1 MPLSFKSYLGYDAL
15 TQALRELSEA
25 HPKLARLESVGKS
38 HEGRDLW
45 LVTITNSAT
54 GPDLEKP
61 AFWLDGNIHSVEL
74 AASMACL
81 YTVNALLTQYGSDE
95 QVTRLLDRM
104 AFYIL
109 PRLNPDGVE
118 LALGKPPRY
127 VRSGVRP
134 YPFADEDDGLQ
145 PEDVDGDDRV
155 LTMRFEDPTGP
166 WKASEKDARAMIRRG
181 PDEEGGTYYR
191 LFPEGRVRNY
201 DGWVVRLARSRQGL
215 DFNRNFPAIWE
226 GEGSQKGAGP
236 YPLSEE
242 ETRAVARFISEHPN
256 LTGAITYHT
265 SGGIHLRP
273 LSFKPDDELP
283 AEDLWIYRLLGRR
296 ATELTGYPAVSLYH
310 DFRYHPKE
318 VMTGAFDDW
327 MYDTLGVWAWT
338 TELWDLVGR
347 ATGKTDRKQIE
358 WYRDHPE
365 EDDLA
370 ILRWD
375 DEQNGGRG
383 FVPWYP
389 FQHPEL
395 GRVELGGWD
404 RLYSWTNPPPE
415 LLEEE
420 VAKNHRFA
428 LAQAGMAPRLEVLEA
443 TATPLGGNRYRVRLV
458 VQNSGFL
465 GTYVSRRAEERKA
478 VRPLRIE
485 LEGAEVLT
493 GERRLEAGQLE
504 GRSNKLD
511 WLSNSNT
518 DNRLRREWV
527 VEAEPG
533 SQLTI
538 HVLSQRAGTLHLKVA
553 LPKPR

>member
-1 MPLSFKSYLGYDAL
+1 LPVRFDAYLGYDAL
-15 TQALRELSEA
+15 TKALVDLAAA
-25 HPKLARLESVGKS
+25 HPELAQLDSVGKS

-45 LVTITNSAT
+45 LVTITNTAT

-81 YTVNALLTQYGSDE
+81 YTINELLTRYGSDD
-95 QVTRLLDRM
+95 QVTRLVDRM

-127 VRSGVRP
+127 IRSGVRP
-134 YPFADEDDGLQ
+134 YPFADEDSGLE
-145 PEDVDGDDRV
+145 PGDVDGDGRV
-155 LTMRFEDPTGP
+155 LTMRLEDPTGP
-166 WKASEKDARAMIRRG
+166 WRASEKDPRAMIRRG

-191 LFPEGRVRNY
+191 LFPEGRVKDY
-201 DGWVVRLARSRQGL
+201 DGWLIRLARPRQGL

-242 ETRAVARFISEHPN
+242 ETRAVARFITEHPN

-273 LSFKPDDELP
+273 LSFKADDDLP
-283 AEDLWIYRLLGRR
+283 VEDLWVYRLIGRR
-296 ATELTGYPAVSLYH
+296 ATELTGYQAVSLYH

-318 VMTGAFDDW
+318 IMTGAFDDW
-327 MYDTLGVWAWT
+327 MYDTLGIWAWT
-338 TELWDLVGR
+338 TELWDVVGR
-347 ATGKTDRKQIE
+347 ATGKTDRRQID

-375 DEQNGGRG
+375 DEHNGGHG
-383 FVPWYP
+383 FVPWYAVD
-389 FQHPEL
+389 HPDL
-395 GRVELGGWD
+395 GKVELGGWD
-404 RLYSWTNPPPE
+404 RLYSWTNPPPA

-420 VAKNHRFA
+420 IAKNHRFA
-428 LAQAGMAPRLEVLEA
+428 LAQASMAPRLEVLEA
-443 TATPLGGNRYRVRLV
+443 AVEPLGGDRYKIRLV
-458 VQNSGFL
+458 IQNAGFL
-465 GTYVSRRAEERKA
+465 GTYVSRKAEERKMA
-478 VRPLRIE
+478 RPIRIE
-485 LEGAEVLT
+485 LEGAEVVV
-493 GERRLEAGQLE
+493 GERGQEVGQLE

-511 WLSNSNT
+511 WTSNSAT

-527 VEAEPG
+527 VSGKPG
-533 SQLTI
+533 SELVI
-538 HVLSQRAGTLHLKVA
+538 HVRSERAGTLHVKLELK
-553 LPKPR
+553 PG

>member
-1 MPLSFKSYLGYDAL
+1 MALRFDTYLGYEAL
-15 TQALRELSEA
+15 TEALRELVGA
-25 HPKLARLESVGKS
+25 HPGLARLESAGKS
-38 HEGRDLW
+38 HEGRELW

-61 AFWLDGNIHSVEL
+61 ALWLDGNIHSVEL

-81 YTVNALLTQYGSDE
+81 YSIEQLLTRHGSDQE
-95 QVTRLLDRM
+95 VTRLVDRM

-118 LALGKPPRY
+118 LALAKPPRY
-127 VRSGVRP
+127 IRSGVRP
-134 YPFADEDDGLQ
+134 YPFADEDDGVQ
-145 PEDVDGDDRV
+145 PGDVDGDGRV
-155 LTMRFEDPTGP
+155 LTMRVEDATGP
-166 WKASEKDARAMIRRG
+166 WKASGKDPRAMIRRG

-191 LFPEGRVRNY
+191 LFPEGRVIEY
-201 DGWVVRLARSRQGL
+201 DGWVIKLARPRQGL

-242 ETRAVARFISEHPN
+242 ETRAAARFITEHPN
-256 LTGAITYHT
+256 LSGAITYHT

-273 LSFKPDDELP
+273 LSFKPDDDLP
-283 AEDLWIYRLLGRR
+283 VEDLWVYRLLGKR

-347 ATGKTDRKQIE
+347 ATGKTDRRQID

-370 ILRWD
+370 ILHWD
-375 DEQNGGRG
+375 DEHNAGRG
-383 FVPWYP
+383 FVAWYP
-389 FQHPEL
+389 FAHPEL
-395 GRVELGGWD
+395 GPIELGGWD
-404 RLYSWTNPPPE
+404 RLYSWTNPPPAM
-415 LLEEE
+415 LEEE

-428 LAQAGMAPRLEVLEA
+428 LAQAAMAPRLEVLRAQAE
-443 TATPLGGNRYRVRLV
+443 PLGDRRYKVRLV
-458 VQNSGFL
+458 IQNAGFL
-465 GTYVSRRAEERKA
+465 GTYGSRRAEERKV
-478 VRPLRIE
+478 VRPIRIE
-485 LEGAEVLT
+485 LEGAELVA
-493 GERRLEAGQLE
+493 GERRQEVGQLE

-511 WLSNSNT
+511 WTSNSAT
-518 DNRLRREWV
+518 DNRLRRDWV
-527 VEAEPG
+527 VRGEPG
-533 SQLTI
+533 SELLV
-538 HVLSQRAGTLHLKVA
+538 HVLSDRAGTLHLKVP
-553 LPKPR
+553 LP

>member
-1 MPLSFKSYLGYDAL
+1 MALRFDTYLGYEAL
-15 TQALRELSEA
+15 TEALRELVGA
-25 HPKLARLESVGKS
+25 HPGLARLESAGKS
-38 HEGRDLW
+38 HEGRELW

-61 AFWLDGNIHSVEL
+61 ALWLDGNIHSVEL

-81 YTVNALLTQYGSDE
+81 YSIEQLLTRHGSDQE
-95 QVTRLLDRM
+95 VTRLVDRM

-118 LALGKPPRY
+118 LALAKPPRY
-127 VRSGVRP
+127 IRSGVRP
-134 YPFADEDDGLQ
+134 YPFADEDDGVQ
-145 PEDVDGDDRV
+145 PGDVDGDGRV
-155 LTMRFEDPTGP
+155 LTMRVEDATGP
-166 WKASEKDARAMIRRG
+166 WKASGKDPRAMIRRG

-191 LFPEGRVRNY
+191 LFPEGRVIEY
-201 DGWVVRLARSRQGL
+201 DGWVIKLARPRQGL

-242 ETRAVARFISEHPN
+242 ETRAAARFITEHPN
-256 LTGAITYHT
+256 LSGAITYHT

-273 LSFKPDDELP
+273 LSFKPDDDLP
-283 AEDLWIYRLLGRR
+283 VEDLWVYRLLGKR

-347 ATGKTDRKQIE
+347 ATGKTDRRQID

-375 DEQNGGRG
+375 DEHNAGRG
-383 FVPWYP
+383 FVAWYP
-389 FQHPEL
+389 FAHPEL
-395 GRVELGGWD
+395 GPIELGGWD
-404 RLYSWTNPPPE
+404 RLYSWTNPPPAM
-415 LLEEE
+415 LEEE

-428 LAQAGMAPRLEVLEA
+428 LAQAAMAPRLEVLRVQAE
-443 TATPLGGNRYRVRLV
+443 PLGDRRYKVRLV
-458 VQNSGFL
+458 IQNAGFL
-465 GTYVSRRAEERKA
+465 GTYGSRRAEERKV
-478 VRPLRIE
+478 VRPIRIE
-485 LEGAEVLT
+485 LEGAELVA
-493 GERRLEAGQLE
+493 GERRQEVGQLE

-511 WLSNSNT
+511 WTSNSAT
-518 DNRLRREWV
+518 DNRLRRDWV
-527 VEAEPG
+527 VRGEPG
-533 SQLTI
+533 SELLV
-538 HVLSQRAGTLHLKVA
+538 HVLSDRAGTLHLKVP
-553 LPKPR
+553 LP